1 MSLDKSRIPKR
12 GNSSRKFIP
21 EKQRKTMTDPFVDW
35 IKRSRSDKRG
45 TVSGRMVETRS
56 QKTSEERRE
65 LLEVEVN
72 TDHTMNDNQE
82 VNELEGRGRRL
93 ASESTPVEQGQDFAT
108 STGTLDREEMSELSD
123 ISTEVAA
130 TRRSPTDNTMM
141 ASGTGKQTTSS
152 SFSERMKNTFGNIF
166 PFSMGGG
173 AGNDGE
179 SQEEEDEEEQGDSG
193 SQLSLNSSIQESEA
207 HVGRETGT
215 MDKFGVVTTISK
227 EANTPGQ
234 SKDFAIRASSE
245 PQPGENKTRGLGNA
259 LIDPETNKEEMLKQR
274 VKARISTSTKLPG
287 TDRVT
292 PPLVTPL
299 VDNGAALEEALN
311 NIVDSLGE
319 QNEQMSIRM
328 SELERAVHIARERL
342 REEINRNRQEVDRS
356 EKRLKE
362 RTDEHM
368 TRNLSRMTREAEQR
382 ELRLRAD
389 MEKLRIQQE
398 QSLGTLDTKIDAMME
413 RRTQAIMDR
422 LDGLLSSKSGP
433 KEGEP
438 NATHATG
445 RSDSGNRGHASPRR
459 SHVGQA
465 GSAHGD
471 SDCRDAPHTE
481 PSTRCEDTQTGHS
494 RDATAMAT
502 AFEPLNRS
510 LETFLTRLS
519 ETNERSEKSRRVFK
533 KPRCYK
539 DESDGCIDTWIEVM
553 KLHFE
558 EEDLSE
564 RQECSALTSNLEGTA
579 LNCVMAKKQYQRDT
593 AEKIFEILLN
603 RFGSGVQGHQAMM
616 RFEKRRQREDETID
630 KFLDDL
636 EMLRRR
642 SQPDE
647 SNRRMNLAVA
657 SKFIDGV
664 KNDELRTMLATHY
677 TPLSTNAPT
686 PEELRLKSKEY
697 LLLKPPSRS
706 GYYKNNYGNFNNGPA
721 NQGNNW
727 YKPRDDMDKRRSCAN
742 CSSTDHH
749 VSACPAYKQGMKA
762 IGFSLENEDAS
773 ELDHEDFMRG
783 VIAKFGPRCFFC
795 NLEGHF
801 KSDCP
806 QFWDAV
812 ADIKHPRH
820 EEALSGVKASK
831 ARLLSEAEARRKDK
845 PQELVAKKMQAVTEE
860 AREPEPAT
868 AADDFKIDYRAA
880 ARDAI
885 NRVQQELV
893 TKEIEQKVKLELE
906 NEKLQE
912 QLNAFEATEV
922 EEAKAPSSLSM
933 KLNVISFQRFGMA
946 PQGSKIQSI
955 ISVAGHQV
963 IRCLSEPS
971 EFTLM
976 HLDTYADYLRQ
987 MEPRTESRAV
997 RALLTTGG
1005 PRMKKLHG
1013 RYLEVYGPYQVM
1025 LNVDGI
1031 SIYTRTYV
1039 TTDDDQIG
1047 QIYLGEEELKVR
1059 RIGHDAMMEQDAVHI
1074 GYEADVTAHL
1084 LDTNGTKIGVTGLLD
1099 TGAVVSVM
1107 PIKTW
1112 ERMGFTREDLIPTNL
1127 RLAAANRGAIY
1138 VAGRT
1143 PIMVLHMGGRDIWMS
1158 FLVVENLDDTDQFI
1172 LGRDFVRNFD
1182 VMIDLNNGLIR
1193 IRNPDRKYVKRPIN
1207 RIITEEN
1214 KVPVFFG

>member
-35 IKRSRSDKRG
+35 IKRSRSDKG
-45 TVSGRMVETRS
+45 ETVSGRMVETRS
-56 QKTSEERRE
+56 QKTSEERKE

-82 VNELEGRGRRL
+82 VHALEGRGRRL
-93 ASESTPVEQGQDFAT
+93 ASESTPVEQGHDFAT

-179 SQEEEDEEEQGDSG
+179 SQEEEDEEEQGNFG
-193 SQLSLNSSIQESEA
+193 SQVSLNSSIQENEA

-234 SKDFAIRASSE
+234 SKDFAIRTSSE
-245 PQPGENKTRGLGNA
+245 PQTGESRTRGLGNA
-259 LIDPETNKEEMLKQR
+259 LADPEIEKKKTSRQR

-287 TDRVT
+287 TDRVA
-292 PPLVTPL
+292 PPLVTPP
-299 VDNGAALEEALN
+299 VNNGAALEEALN

-328 SELERAVHIARERL
+328 SELERAVHIERESL
-342 REEINRNRQEVDRS
+342 REEINRNRQEVGRS

-368 TRNLSRMTREAEQR
+368 AKKLSRMTREAEQR
-382 ELRLRAD
+382 ELRLRDD
-389 MEKLRIQQE
+389 MERLRIQQE

-422 LDGLLSSKSGP
+422 LDGLLSNKSGP

-438 NATHATG
+438 NSGGPSREPRVNFNEHQKRKTYGSTRGRGSSSGYATRGNGASSSGNRQTSNERPTQGTHATG

-465 GSAHGD
+465 GNTHGD

-481 PSTRCEDTQTGHS
+481 PLTRCEDTQAGHS

-519 ETNERSEKSRRVFK
+519 RTNERSEKSRRVFK

-539 DESDGCIDTWIEVM
+539 DESYGCIDTWIEVM

-564 RQECSALTSNLEGTA
+564 RQECGALTSNLEGTA

-642 SQPDE
+642 CQPDE

-664 KNDELRTMLATHY
+664 KNDELCTMLATHY

-727 YKPRDDMDKRRSCAN
+727 YKPRDDMDKRCSCAN

-749 VSACPAYKQGMKA
+749 VSAFPAYKQGIKA
-762 IGFSLENEDAS
+762 IGFSLEDEDAS
-773 ELDHEDFMRG
+773 ELDHEDFMIG

-812 ADIKHPRH
+812 ADIKPPRH

-845 PQELVAKKMQAVTEE
+845 PQELAAKKMQAVTEE
-860 AREPEPAT
+860 TREPEPAT
-868 AADDFKIDYRAA
+868 AADDFKIDYKAA
-880 ARDAI
+880 ARDAL

-912 QLNAFEATEV
+912 QLNTFEATEF
-922 EEAKAPSSLSM
+922 EETKAPSSLNM
-933 KLNVISFQRFGMA
+933 KDFFA
-946 PQGSKIQSI
+946 T
-955 ISVAGHQV
+955 
-963 IRCLSEPS
+963 
-971 EFTLM
+971 F
-976 HLDTYADYLRQ
+976 
-987 MEPRTESRAV
+987 
-997 RALLTTGG
+997 
-1005 PRMKKLHG
+1005 
-1013 RYLEVYGPYQVM
+1013 
-1025 LNVDGI
+1025 
-1031 SIYTRTYV
+1031 V
-1039 TTDDDQIG
+1039 T
-1047 QIYLGEEELKVR
+1047 
-1059 RIGHDAMMEQDAVHI
+1059 
-1074 GYEADVTAHL
+1074 
-1084 LDTNGTKIGVTGLLD
+1084 
-1099 TGAVVSVM
+1099 
-1107 PIKTW
+1107 
-1112 ERMGFTREDLIPTNL
+1112 
-1127 RLAAANRGAIY
+1127 
-1138 VAGRT
+1138 
-1143 PIMVLHMGGRDIWMS
+1143 
-1158 FLVVENLDDTDQFI
+1158 
-1172 LGRDFVRNFD
+1172 
-1182 VMIDLNNGLIR
+1182 
-1193 IRNPDRKYVKRPIN
+1193 
-1207 RIITEEN
+1207 
-1214 KVPVFFG
+1214 

>member
-1 MSLDKSRIPKR
+1 
-12 GNSSRKFIP
+12 
-21 EKQRKTMTDPFVDW
+21 
-35 IKRSRSDKRG
+35 
-45 TVSGRMVETRS
+45 
-56 QKTSEERRE
+56 
-65 LLEVEVN
+65 
-72 TDHTMNDNQE
+72 
-82 VNELEGRGRRL
+82 
-93 ASESTPVEQGQDFAT
+93 
-108 STGTLDREEMSELSD
+108 
-123 ISTEVAA
+123 
-130 TRRSPTDNTMM
+130 
-141 ASGTGKQTTSS
+141 
-152 SFSERMKNTFGNIF
+152 
-166 PFSMGGG
+166 
-173 AGNDGE
+173 
-179 SQEEEDEEEQGDSG
+179 
-193 SQLSLNSSIQESEA
+193 
-207 HVGRETGT
+207 

-227 EANTPGQ
+227 EANPPGQ
-234 SKDFAIRASSE
+234 SKDFAIMTSSE
-245 PQPGENKTRGLGNA
+245 PQTGESRTRGLGNA
-259 LIDPETNKEEMLKQR
+259 LADPEIDKEKTSRQR

-287 TDRVT
+287 IDRVA

-299 VDNGAALEEALN
+299 VNNGAALEEALN
-311 NIVDSLGE
+311 NIVASLGE

-328 SELERAVHIARERL
+328 SELERAVHIERESL
-342 REEINRNRQEVDRS
+342 REEINRNRQEVGRS

-368 TRNLSRMTREAEQR
+368 AKNLSRMTREAEQR
-382 ELRLRAD
+382 ELRLRDD

-438 NATHATG
+438 NSGGPSREPRVNFNEHQKRKTYGSTRGRGSSSGYATRGNGSWSANSRASSTGNRQTSNEGPTKGTHATG
-445 RSDSGNRGHASPRR
+445 RSDSGNRGHASPGR
-459 SHVGQA
+459 SHVGQE
-465 GSAHGD
+465 GNTHGD

-481 PSTRCEDTQTGHS
+481 PLTRCEDTQGGHS

-519 ETNERSEKSRRVFK
+519 RTNERSEKSRRVFK

-593 AEKIFEILLN
+593 AENIFEILLN
-603 RFGSGVQGHQAMM
+603 HFGSGVQGHQAMM

-636 EMLRRR
+636 EMLRGC

-706 GYYKNNYGNFNNGPA
+706 GYYKNSYGNFNNGPA

-762 IGFSLENEDAS
+762 IGFSLEDEDAS

-783 VIAKFGPRCFFC
+783 VIAKLGPRCFFC

-801 KSDCP
+801 KSDYP

-820 EEALSGVKASK
+820 EEAFSGVKASK
-831 ARLLSEAEARRKDK
+831 ARRLSEAEARRKEK
-845 PQELVAKKMQAVTEE
+845 PQELATKKMQAVTEE
-860 AREPEPAT
+860 TREPESAT
-868 AADDFKIDYRAA
+868 AADDFKIDYKAA
-880 ARDAI
+880 ARDAL
-885 NRVQQELV
+885 NRVQQELM
-893 TKEIEQKVKLELE
+893 TKEIEQKVKV
-906 NEKLQE
+906 KLQPG
-912 QLNAFEATEV
+912 QAVVAIFRMRNLN
-922 EEAKAPSSLSM
+922 SLSD
-933 KLNVISFQRFGMA
+933 
-946 PQGSKIQSI
+946 SKQVCLVPNPNSQS
-955 ISVAGHQV
+955 SV
-963 IRCLSEPS
+963 
-971 EFTLM
+971 
-976 HLDTYADYLRQ
+976 
-987 MEPRTESRAV
+987 
-997 RALLTTGG
+997 
-1005 PRMKKLHG
+1005 
-1013 RYLEVYGPYQVM
+1013 
-1025 LNVDGI
+1025 
-1031 SIYTRTYV
+1031 
-1039 TTDDDQIG
+1039 
-1047 QIYLGEEELKVR
+1047 
-1059 RIGHDAMMEQDAVHI
+1059 
-1074 GYEADVTAHL
+1074 
-1084 LDTNGTKIGVTGLLD
+1084 
-1099 TGAVVSVM
+1099 
-1107 PIKTW
+1107 
-1112 ERMGFTREDLIPTNL
+1112 
-1127 RLAAANRGAIY
+1127 
-1138 VAGRT
+1138 
-1143 PIMVLHMGGRDIWMS
+1143 
-1158 FLVVENLDDTDQFI
+1158 I
-1172 LGRDFVRNFD
+1172 LGRSFSVTQ
-1182 VMIDLNNGLIR
+1182 NGLCVSVLLNTLDTTVSIQR
-1193 IRNPDRKYVKRPIN
+1193 GKKLGYALPMRTNYEETQNLKKYSVKDCP
-1207 RIITEEN
+1207 
-1214 KVPVFFG
+1214 